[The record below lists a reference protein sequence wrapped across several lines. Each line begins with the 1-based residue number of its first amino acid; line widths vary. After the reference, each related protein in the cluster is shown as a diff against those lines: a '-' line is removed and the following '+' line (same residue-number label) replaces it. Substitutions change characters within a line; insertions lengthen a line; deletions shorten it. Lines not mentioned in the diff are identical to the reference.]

1 MVGNSNN
8 TSGASRSPNVAAGS
22 LQGSPVVGS
31 SSVGADKSRAKSKD
45 KDPVT
50 PTPTSAGTA
59 SGSGNILGG
68 VTKSKG
74 KEPPT
79 PRESG
84 IVLGPAMVQQMHNI
98 IENHPVLKRDA
109 DNNVPFT
116 NHMLDLVAV
125 PAEFRSPH
133 IENTAHA
140 TSYINSEA
148 SKIRTHLAVVQ
159 QIKDGISDPD
169 ARSRLEKEAEAL
181 DNHVK
186 QVQSFMR
193 MSFQQAL
200 SSNPTAQATLFGAKD
215 SSTFKKQSVLSD
227 SASRSL
233 LSVSPSTPASTP
245 LTPHVLGAKPRQG
258 SVSSGLPSPMAATNP
273 NTTHIALSS
282 ALAHVATQSTRQSG
296 PVDLDSGS
304 RILSKRKIQELV
316 SEIDPTER
324 LEPEVE
330 DILCDIA
337 DEFIESVT
345 SFACQLAK
353 HRKSDTLEAKDL
365 QLHLERN
372 WNIRIPGFS
381 SEEIRSV
388 RKATV
393 SQSHQEKLHAITN
406 AKNLRKFD

>member
-1 MVGNSNN
+1 M
-8 TSGASRSPNVAAGS
+8 R
-22 LQGSPVVGS
+22 
-31 SSVGADKSRAKSKD
+31 
-45 KDPVT
+45 
-50 PTPTSAGTA
+50 
-59 SGSGNILGG
+59 
-68 VTKSKG
+68 
-74 KEPPT
+74 
-79 PRESG
+79 
-84 IVLGPAMVQQMHNI
+84 NI

-116 NHMLDLVAV
+116 NHMLDLIPV

-133 IENTAHA
+133 IENTAQA
-140 TSYINSEA
+140 SSYITSEA
-148 SKIRTHLAVVQ
+148 SKIRAHLAVVQ
-159 QIKDGISDPD
+159 QIKDGITDSD

-186 QVQSFMR
+186 QVQGFMR

-200 SSNPTAQATLFGAKD
+200 SSNPTAQATFFGAKD
-215 SSTFKKQSVLSD
+215 SSTLKRQSVVSD
-227 SASRSL
+227 NASRSM

-245 LTPHVLGAKPRQG
+245 LTPNVLGAKPKH
-258 SVSSGLPSPMAATNP
+258 SSTISSGIPSPMPVTNP
-273 NTTHIALSS
+273 NTTHVALSS

-353 HRKSDTLEAKDL
+353 HRKSDTLEARDL

-381 SEEIRSV
+381 TEEIRSV

-393 SQSHQEKLHAITN
+393 SQTHQEKLNAITN
-406 AKNLRKFD
+406 AKNIRKFD

>member
-1 MVGNSNN
+1 M
-8 TSGASRSPNVAAGS
+8 
-22 LQGSPVVGS
+22 
-31 SSVGADKSRAKSKD
+31 
-45 KDPVT
+45 
-50 PTPTSAGTA
+50 
-59 SGSGNILGG
+59 I
-68 VTKSKG
+68 
-74 KEPPT
+74 E
-79 PRESG
+79 
-84 IVLGPAMVQQMHNI
+84 QMHSI
-98 IENHPVLKRDA
+98 IENHTALKRDA

-116 NHMLDLVAV
+116 NHMLNLI
-125 PAEFRSPH
+125 PIPPEFSAPH
-133 IENTAHA
+133 IENTAQA

-159 QIKDGISDPD
+159 QTKDSITDPD
-169 ARSRLEKEAEAL
+169 AKNRLEKEFEAL
-181 DNHVK
+181 DKHIK
-186 QVQSFMR
+186 QVNNFMR
-193 MSFQQAL
+193 LSFHSAL
-200 SSNPTAQATLFGAKD
+200 SGNPAVQASSFG
-215 SSTFKKQSVLSD
+215 SSKPPASLKRPSAMSD
-227 SASRSL
+227 ASRGSAM
-233 LSVSPSTPASTP
+233 VSPVVPAATP
-245 LTPHVLGAKPRQG
+245 LTPNVLGAKQKQTAANNG
-258 SVSSGLPSPMAATNP
+258 VSLPTISSNP
-273 NTTHIALSS
+273 NTTHVALSS

-372 WNIRIPGFS
+372 WNIRIPGFA
-381 SEEIRSV
+381 SEQIRSV

-393 SQSHQEKLHAITN
+393 SQAHQEKMAAITN
-406 AKNLRKFD
+406 TKTLNI